1 MCLPL
6 AALLTLALAHPGI
19 VSQASAHPTPDI
31 IGQRLDVRVTHVAQ
45 GDAALQVDV
54 LYTAEVPER
63 RVLAE
68 AMAQG
73 ASKDFATRRLAEL
86 ATGLKATWDGQPLRL
101 ESVPL
106 EHAARN
112 GEPGFLEL
120 RLDLRAPLPSTSG
133 TLHLQNGN
141 YPDETCYFATQVTL
155 PGDQVVTATTL
166 ASVRDGVLADSTHA
180 AWNSKDQAREFEMS
194 VRPAGTWEVR
204 EGQLPLPERM
214 AGLDALST
222 PRWVIG
228 SGVALAAGAAAVA
241 GRAAL
246 HRRRAS

>member
-31 IGQRLDVRVTHVAQ
+31 IGQRLDVRVTHVAD
-45 GDAALQVDV
+45 GDSALQVAV

-73 ASKDFATRRLAEL
+73 AARDYAARRLAEL
-86 ATGLKATWDGQPLRL
+86 ATGLKATWDGLPLPL
-101 ESVPL
+101 QSAPL

-120 RLDLRAPLPSTSG
+120 RLDLQAPLPAATG

-155 PGDQVVTATTL
+155 PGDVVVTATTL
-166 ASVRDGVLADSTHA
+166 ATVRDGVLANSTHA

-214 AGLDALST
+214 AGLASLST
-222 PRWVIG
+222 PKWIVG

-241 GRAAL
+241 GRAAML
-246 HRRRAS
+246 RKRAS